1 MSSEENKT
9 LVRRFID
16 AYNTRNL
23 DLFDELVA
31 PDYIDH
37 THRQRGLDSFRQL
50 FQIAI
55 EGFPDW
61 HEKIEDMIAEGD
73 RVWVRV
79 NATGTHTGTWHLFGV
94 TLPPTGNRL
103 TMQMVFIWRIANGK
117 LAEGWEVDSDLDFL
131 RQLGVIEYTEK
142 GKELFQEDAGSQESA
157 NDL

>member
-1 MSSEENKT
+1 MSSEENKA

-23 DLFDELVA
+23 DLFDALVA

-37 THRQRGLDSFRQL
+37 THQQRGLESFRQL
-50 FQIAI
+50 FQLAF

-61 HEKIEDMIAEGD
+61 HETIEDMIAEGD
-73 RVWVRV
+73 RVWVCV
-79 NATGTHTGTWHLFGV
+79 NATGTHTGRWNLFGV
-94 TLPPTGNRL
+94 TLPPTGNRV

-142 GKELFQEDAGSQESA
+142 GKELFREDTDSIEGSIGQ
-157 NDL
+157 